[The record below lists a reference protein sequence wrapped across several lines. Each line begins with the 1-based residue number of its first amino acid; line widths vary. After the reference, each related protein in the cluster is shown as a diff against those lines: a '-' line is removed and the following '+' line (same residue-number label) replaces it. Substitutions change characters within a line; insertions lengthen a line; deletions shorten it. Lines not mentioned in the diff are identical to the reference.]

1 MFCKRSGVN
10 ATGVRTADGFVVKKG
25 SSISEKTTKSCPEYA
40 LKKRLQYKAQINE
53 NYVLQEDILF
63 NTPSG
68 AASFVCGASTN
79 GNVEW
84 KTADGMTLK
93 ELDAKTE

>member
-1 MFCKRSGVN
+1 MVAEPKSKYKADKKRELYK
-10 ATGVRTADGFVVKKG
+10 AK
-25 SSISEKTTKSCPEYA
+25 ISEDF
-40 LKKRLQYKAQINE
+40 
-53 NYVLQEDILF
+53 VLLEDILF

-84 KTADGMTLK
+84 KTSDGITLK
-93 ELDAKTE
+93 VLDEQDM

>member
-1 MFCKRSGVN
+1 MVAEPKSKYKADKKRELYK
-10 ATGVRTADGFVVKKG
+10 AK
-25 SSISEKTTKSCPEYA
+25 ISEDF
-40 LKKRLQYKAQINE
+40 
-53 NYVLQEDILF
+53 VLLEDILF

-84 KTADGMTLK
+84 KTSDGITLK
-93 ELDAKTE
+93 ELEAEKEG

>member
-1 MFCKRSGVN
+1 MDTPTLMVAEPKSKYKADKKRELYK
-10 ATGVRTADGFVVKKG
+10 AK
-25 SSISEKTTKSCPEYA
+25 ISEDF
-40 LKKRLQYKAQINE
+40 
-53 NYVLQEDILF
+53 VLLEDILF

-84 KTADGMTLK
+84 KTSDGITLK
-93 ELDAKTE
+93 VLDEQDM